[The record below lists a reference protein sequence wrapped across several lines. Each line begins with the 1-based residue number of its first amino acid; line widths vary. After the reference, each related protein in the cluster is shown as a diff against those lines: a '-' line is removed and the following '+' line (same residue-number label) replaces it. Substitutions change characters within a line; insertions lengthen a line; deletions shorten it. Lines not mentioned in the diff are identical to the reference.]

1 MYSSL
6 STNNQMLNMDIQTY
20 LNQVNYNLELVQ
32 QPVLVGQGLTNQMMP
47 VAPQNVQLPL
57 MAAPMV
63 PMTQFVP
70 QPILINVYQN
80 VPRNTDVLIC
90 TPHGLE
96 SGTAAQYCPSQDGN
110 VVAPEGWSLMSMD
123 EFIKYGLIMCPFPT
137 SVDALTPVQFQA
149 SSSPTFVASCSP
161 SQDSSVLSTQDVNA
175 EAATLSEKPVAKRP
189 HRSKQ
194 MKITKVHTEVRENC
208 VRKNIFA
215 DEREVLRGPDVLR
228 IHVKTWEGLDLIQE
242 VLDEVES
249 EVAIAKVTLPFS
261 MKNKFQK
268 KGFICYLK
276 VQNEESVPIV
286 QGIFG
291 KYPEAFKKCD
301 VALPSKRDPVLKKE
315 DVIEMKDFFMPA
327 DFGMAPP
334 TLIKRLSAA

>member
-1 MYSSL
+1 
-6 STNNQMLNMDIQTY
+6 MDNQTY
-20 LNQVNYNLELVQ
+20 LNQFNYNLELVQ
-32 QPVLVGQGLTNQMMP
+32 QPVIVGQGITNQMMP

-70 QPILINVYQN
+70 QAILINVYQN

-110 VVAPEGWSLMSMD
+110 VVAPEGWSLMPMD
-123 EFIKYGLIMCPFPT
+123 EFIKHGLIMCPFPT

-149 SSSPTFVASCSP
+149 SSSPTFVASRSP
-161 SQDSSVLSTQDVNA
+161 SQDSSVLSTLDVNA
-175 EAATLSEKPVAKRP
+175 EAATLIEKPVAKRP

-194 MKITKVHTEVRENC
+194 MKITKVHTEVKENC

-215 DEREVLRGPDVLR
+215 DEREILRGPDVLR

-249 EVAIAKVTLPFS
+249 EVAIAKITLPFS

-276 VQNEESVPIV
+276 LQNEESVPIV

-315 DVIEMKDFFMPA
+315 DVIEMKDFFMPT
-327 DFGMAPP
+327 DFGMSPP

>member
-1 MYSSL
+1 
-6 STNNQMLNMDIQTY
+6 MDNQTY
-20 LNQVNYNLELVQ
+20 LNQFNYNLELVQ
-32 QPVLVGQGLTNQMMP
+32 QPVIVGQGITNQMMP

-63 PMTQFVP
+63 PMTQFVR

-80 VPRNTDVLIC
+80 VPRNTDVLVC

-110 VVAPEGWSLMSMD
+110 VVAPEGWSLMPMD
-123 EFIKYGLIMCPFPT
+123 EFIKHGLIMCPFPT

-194 MKITKVHTEVRENC
+194 MKITKVHTEVKENC

-215 DEREVLRGPDVLR
+215 DEREILRGPDVLR

-249 EVAIAKVTLPFS
+249 EVAIAKITLPFS

-276 VQNEESVPIV
+276 LQNEESVPIV

-315 DVIEMKDFFMPA
+315 DVIEMKDFFMPT
-327 DFGMAPP
+327 DFGMSPP

>member
-1 MYSSL
+1 
-6 STNNQMLNMDIQTY
+6 MDNQTY
-20 LNQVNYNLELVQ
+20 LNQFNYNLELVQ
-32 QPVLVGQGLTNQMMP
+32 QPVIVGQGITNQMMP

-70 QPILINVYQN
+70 QAILINVYQN

-110 VVAPEGWSLMSMD
+110 VVAPEGWSLMPMD
-123 EFIKYGLIMCPFPT
+123 EFIKHGLIMCPFPT

-149 SSSPTFVASCSP
+149 SSSPTFVASRSP
-161 SQDSSVLSTQDVNA
+161 SQDSSVLSTLDVNA
-175 EAATLSEKPVAKRP
+175 EAATLIEKPVAKRP

-194 MKITKVHTEVRENC
+194 MKITKVHTEVKENC

-215 DEREVLRGPDVLR
+215 DEREILRGPDVLR

-249 EVAIAKVTLPFS
+249 EVAIAKITLPFS

-276 VQNEESVPIV
+276 LQNEESVPIV

-315 DVIEMKDFFMPA
+315 DVIKMKDFFMPT
-327 DFGMAPP
+327 DFGMSPP

>member
-1 MYSSL
+1 
-6 STNNQMLNMDIQTY
+6 MDNQTY
-20 LNQVNYNLELVQ
+20 LNQFNYNLELVQ
-32 QPVLVGQGLTNQMMP
+32 QPVIVDQGMTNQILP

-70 QPILINVYQN
+70 QAILINVYQN
-80 VPRNTDVLIC
+80 VPRNTNVLIC

-96 SGTAAQYCPSQDGN
+96 SGTAAQYCPSQDRN
-110 VVAPEGWSLMSMD
+110 VVAPEGWSLMPMD
-123 EFIKYGLIMCPFPT
+123 EFIKCGLIMCPFPT
-137 SVDALTPVQFQA
+137 SVDALTPVQFQP
-149 SSSPTFVASCSP
+149 SSSPTFIASCSP

-194 MKITKVHTEVRENC
+194 MKITKVHTEVKENC

-249 EVAIAKVTLPFS
+249 EVAIAKITLPFS

-315 DVIEMKDFFMPA
+315 DVIEMKDFFVPA